1 MTHTNH
7 NELNKGSFQYNTYKD
22 LPKRATSDK
31 ALCNKAFENACNSKS
46 DWCLFWLAFMVYKFF
61 DKRPR
66 DTTHTES
73 RICDIFSDIIPKK
86 QQLAN
91 KLHNPITKKFKK
103 HKVY

>member
-1 MTHTNH
+1 
-7 NELNKGSFQYNTYKD
+7 
-22 LPKRATSDK
+22 
-31 ALCNKAFENACNSKS
+31 
-46 DWCLFWLAFMVYKFF
+46 MVYKFF

-91 KLHNPITKKFKK
+91 KLQNPITKKFKK

>member
-46 DWCLFWLAFMVYKFF
+46 D
-61 DKRPR
+61 
-66 DTTHTES
+66 
-73 RICDIFSDIIPKK
+73 
-86 QQLAN
+86 
-91 KLHNPITKKFKK
+91 
-103 HKVY
+103 

>member
-1 MTHTNH
+1 M
-7 NELNKGSFQYNTYKD
+7 LVIQSLID
-22 LPKRATSDK
+22 
-31 ALCNKAFENACNSKS
+31 
-46 DWCLFWLAFMVYKFF
+46 VYFDQRLWSKFF

-66 DTTHTES
+66 DTTHAES